1 MAGLARVEDFAAAR
15 NLRMCD
21 RHSPLIVLFGPEWNT
36 DCPDLCHPLK
46 KEEVNAMGRL
56 HFNPAACSQLEH
68 YTSLEYILLGDLR
81 DVLEEPANRHT
92 RGWLVAILDALLDTL
107 PRQLALKEES
117 GYLNEVLDEYPS
129 WYRQV
134 EELQN
139 EERLLFLSLQALRDR
154 LETSESYAH
163 AADRV
168 KSAVRHW
175 MTRLTAHHRHETRIL
190 QTAINLEVGGGD

>member
-1 MAGLARVEDFAAAR
+1 MGHLQFNTTTCTELEDF
-15 NLRMCD
+15 
-21 RHSPLIVLFGPEWNT
+21 
-36 DCPDLCHPLK
+36 
-46 KEEVNAMGRL
+46 
-56 HFNPAACSQLEH
+56 
-68 YTSLEYILLGDLR
+68 TSLEYILLGDLR
-81 DVLEEPANRHT
+81 DVLEEPVNRHT
-92 RGWLVAILDALLDTL
+92 RGWLVAILDALLETL
-107 PRQLALKEES
+107 PRELAIKEES

-154 LETSESYAH
+154 LDTFDNYAY

-168 KSAVRHW
+168 KSALKNW

-190 QTAINLEVGGGD
+190 QTAMNLEVGGGD